1 MAGKCSPACC
11 SALGPGR
18 QEDGCRSSVH
28 PWDRPNAPSAGPG
41 FGEHGGGCL
50 PPGATTLA
58 AIPTAPAA
66 RPQSPRSHGDGEPR
80 QDGAPAASGRKM
92 QQILA
97 VMPVSASHFLLKR
110 VRFECDIHPVISRLC
125 SLLWQ
130 RWQREETQARCPARG
145 RAGCWLSCSPGPAA
159 ASGHSQGGTA
169 GAGCGP
175 LEAAI
180 TQPAGFVGVHLNY
193 KAHSPSLWV
202 KL

>member
-58 AIPTAPAA
+58 AILTAPAA
-66 RPQSPRSHGDGEPR
+66 RPQNPRSHGDGEPR

-97 VMPVSASHFLLKR
+97 VMPVSASRFLLKR

-130 RWQREETQARCPARG
+130 RWQREETQARCPAWAKPAAG
-145 RAGCWLSCSPGPAA
+145 SPAPQDLLLPPDTARAAPPGP
-159 ASGHSQGGTA
+159 
-169 GAGCGP
+169 GAG
-175 LEAAI
+175 
-180 TQPAGFVGVHLNY
+180 
-193 KAHSPSLWV
+193 LWRQR
-202 KL
+202 